1 MIFFSVKF
9 ILFASL
15 ELLHFILF
23 FCSAFCRFS
32 FLALC
37 FCFFS
42 TSTKHNFFF
51 ISFAINL
58 KGEIYFCRNFPS
70 KAFES
75 PSLDVTPTPP
85 LYFHFLFLVPLG
97 PLSHHHS
104 LSLLYIE
111 NIWPSGTSSWIKQR
125 RDRISDFSFVSSI
138 LSSYYLALP
147 SFIELFSKS
156 FSLISSN
163 DNSIKWSID
172 GRVEPANLFGNAEKI
187 RDCHVFQ

>member
-1 MIFFSVKF
+1 MLLLNCYILLSTFALPSVVSHSSF
-9 ILFASL
+9 YVSAS
-15 ELLHFILF
+15 FPPVPNI
-23 FCSAFCRFS
+23 
-32 FLALC
+32 
-37 FCFFS
+37 
-42 TSTKHNFFF
+42 TFF
-51 ISFAINL
+51 ISFPINL

-75 PSLDVTPTPP
+75 PSLDVTPP

-172 GRVEPANLFGNAEKI
+172 GHVEPANVFDNAEKI